1 MGASTGFTQPVT
13 MSLLAESV
21 AAEFWGVAF
30 GIRQGMQRVAAILS
44 PIAFGLVT
52 TASGVESAFL
62 VGAAALLGAVLILAS
77 PSAHLGPP
85 T

>member
-1 MGASTGFTQPVT
+1 

-21 AAEFWGVAF
+21 AAESWGVAF
-30 GIRQGMQRVAAILS
+30 GIRQGMQRAAAILS

-77 PSAHLGPP
+77 PGAHLGPP